1 MKIIQAILDYDVDL
15 SVRYLCKH
23 FQKFN
28 LPNKINS
35 KVEVTNLMEEKVDTE
50 LARKFIETFPTE
62 I

>member
-28 LPNKINS
+28 VPPRIKKGI
-35 KVEVTNLMEEKVDTE
+35 EVSGLMEERVD
-50 LARKFIETFPTE
+50 K
-62 I
+62 